1 MTIKLDGHIR
11 IQTVGTTM
19 VATIS
24 PDEYVV
30 WEKGSHTANIYASP
44 RAIAFAR
51 PFDAFTFAWAKDT
64 TSQLDFTLA
73 LETHYLCS
81 EPRRIF

>member
-1 MTIKLDGHIR
+1 MRIKTEANIH
-11 IQTVGTTM
+11 IQTIGTTM

-24 PDEYVV
+24 PTEFVV
-30 WEKGSHTANIYASP
+30 WAKGSHTANVYIDGYP
-44 RAIAFAR
+44 IAA
-51 PFDAFTFAWAKDT
+51 DVFTFGWAKDT
-64 TSQLDFTLA
+64 TTQLDFTLA

>member
-24 PDEYVV
+24 PTEFVV
-30 WEKGSHTANIYASP
+30 WAKGSHTANVYVDSNP
-44 RAIAFAR
+44 IAA
-51 PFDAFTFAWAKDT
+51 DVFTFAWGKDT
-64 TSQLDFTLA
+64 TTQLDFTLA